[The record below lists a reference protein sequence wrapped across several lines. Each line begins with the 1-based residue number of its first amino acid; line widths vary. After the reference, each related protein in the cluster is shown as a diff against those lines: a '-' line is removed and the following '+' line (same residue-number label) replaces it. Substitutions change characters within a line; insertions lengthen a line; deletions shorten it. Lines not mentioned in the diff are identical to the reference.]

1 MLQCLVVAVRPL
13 EVAELAELLAFEFD
27 EAQGGIPKYCPAL
40 RLDDQTQAVL
50 STCSSL
56 VTITNERMHI
66 GWPDRQFVQF
76 SHFSVKEFLVSD
88 RLAPSLGDVSQY
100 NIRLRSAHIT
110 LTRACLGLLL
120 HSDGN
125 ITEKILERSPFA
137 DYAAVHWVEHAQF
150 EDVAS
155 HVKDGME
162 SLFDADKP
170 HFKTWIGIYN
180 IDLKNSWWYDSE
192 DASPLYYSVLYGF
205 YDMVEHLAITHPEYV
220 NAFGGQYQFPLLAA
234 LGQGHVEIAE
244 LLLKHDANMDV
255 REANGKTMLLIA
267 ISWLGENDFLSNM
280 VEFLLTHGAD
290 VNARDDTLTSSLHL
304 AEECIDA
311 EQVVTILLKHG
322 ADVNS
327 QDNNGKTPLHR
338 VIEPEKDHY
347 DDEYVSDYVRL
358 LLEHKAE
365 ANRRDKDN
373 QTPLLLAM
381 ERNRFK
387 TAQILI
393 EHGADVNTEDKSGK
407 TLLHLLLSDNDID
420 DVDDV
425 FEHALSFL
433 KHGVEVN
440 RRNKDNETPL
450 HLAIRLYWFM
460 PELAR
465 ILLEHGADAN
475 AENNQG
481 MTPFH
486 ILSGSGIC
494 ANEDVLDLALLLL
507 KHGAEVNKQ
516 FKGNGTLLHLAI
528 QQDWFKLA
536 AILLEHGADANVEN
550 DQGMTPFHTLSGSGN
565 YDNEDVLDLALSLLR
580 HGAEANKQV
589 KRDKILSHLAIRR
602 GWFKLAGILLE
613 DGADANPENNQGITP
628 FHILSSAIY
637 DEDAFLDLTLLLLKH
652 GAEAN
657 KRFKGKE
664 TLLHLAIRW
673 DWFKLAEIL
682 LEHGADANVENNQ
695 GMTPLH
701 ILSESYIDDENNVY
715 HVLEYV
721 LLLLQHG
728 AEVNRRDKDKE
739 TPLHLAIRWGWFELA
754 GILLENGAD
763 ANAENN
769 QGMTPLH
776 ILPKSGI
783 KSEGDV
789 LDHALVLLKRG
800 AEVNKRDQRNRTP
813 LHLAIRKNQFR
824 LAGILLEH
832 GADAI
837 VEDDEGQ
844 TPLHILSESDIDNE
858 NDGHHVLDHALLLL
872 KHGAVVNRRDKDKET
887 PLHLAT
893 RWSWFELAG
902 ILLENGAD
910 ANAENNQGMA
920 PLHIL
925 SESGTKYEGNALD
938 HASLLLR
945 HGAEVNKRDK
955 DNRTPLHL
963 ALRRNRFR
971 LAGILLEHGADV
983 IAENNRGQTPLHM
996 VSRGTYISE
1005 EDGIRIAQ
1013 LLLEY
1018 GADVNAQDNNHLT
1031 PLDFASRHGNLE
1043 ITSLLSRYS
1052 NKTSA
1057 KVDQD
1062 PNPDLLEL
1070 KDADFHDKPA
1080 QSK

>member
-13 EVAELAELLAFEFD
+13 RVAELAELLAFEFD
-27 EAQGGIPKYCPAL
+27 GTQGDIPKYCPAL
-40 RLDDQTQAVL
+40 RLDDKTQAVL

-56 VTITNERMHI
+56 VTIINEHS
-66 GWPDRQFVQF
+66 PDRQVVQF
-76 SHFSVKEFLVSD
+76 SHFSVKEFLVSN

-100 NIRLRSAHIT
+100 NIHLRSAHIT
-110 LTRACLGLLL
+110 LTQACLGLLL
-120 HSDGN
+120 HSDDS
-125 ITEKILERSPFA
+125 ITAKIVEHSPLA
-137 DYAAVHWVEHAQF
+137 GYAARHWVEHAQF

-155 HVKDGME
+155 CVKDGMKR
-162 SLFDADKP
+162 LFDADKP
-170 HFKTWIGIYN
+170 HFEAWVGIYN
-180 IDLKNSWWYDSE
+180 IDPEVSWVHNPKHP
-192 DASPLYYSVLYGF
+192 SPLYYSALCGF
-205 YDMVEHLAITHPEYV
+205 YDLVEHLTITHPEYV
-220 NAFGGQYQFPLLAA
+220 NAFGGQFRFPLLAA

-244 LLLKHDANMDV
+244 LLLKHGADIDA
-255 REANGKTMLLIA
+255 RKATGKTMLLTA
-267 ISWLGENDFLSNM
+267 IYWLDGSDFLSNM

-290 VNARDDTLTSSLHL
+290 VNARDDTFTSSLHL
-304 AEECIDA
+304 AQEYYGA
-311 EQVVTILLKHG
+311 KQVVTILLKHG
-322 ADVNS
+322 ADVSS
-327 QDNNGKTPLHR
+327 QDKDGKTPLHMLLEAG
-338 VIEPEKDHY
+338 IY
-347 DDEYVSDYVRL
+347 DDAYAANHVRL
-358 LLEHKAE
+358 LLEHGAE
-365 ANRRDKDN
+365 VNIQDKEN

-381 ERNRFK
+381 KWSWFK
-387 TAQILI
+387 TTRILI
-393 EHGADVNTEDKSGK
+393 EHGADVNTENKSGK
-407 TLLHLLLSDNDID
+407 TVFHILLSDSNIWDED
-420 DVDDV
+420 AFLD
-425 FEHALSFL
+425 LTLLLL
-433 KHGVEVN
+433 KHGAEAN
-440 RRNKDNETPL
+440 KRDKDNETLL
-450 HLAIRLYWFM
+450 HLAIGRHWFK
-460 PELAR
+460 LAG
-465 ILLEHGADAN
+465 ILLEHGADTN

-486 ILSGSGIC
+486 ILSGDSIYD
-494 ANEDVLDLALLLL
+494 EDDVLDLALLLL
-507 KHGAEVNKQ
+507 KHGAKANKRV
-516 FKGNGTLLHLAI
+516 KRN
-528 QQDWFKLA
+528 K
-536 AILLEHGADANVEN
+536 ILL
-550 DQGMTPFHTLSGSGN
+550 
-565 YDNEDVLDLALSLLR
+565 
-580 HGAEANKQV
+580 
-589 KRDKILSHLAIRR
+589 HLAIRR

-613 DGADANPENNQGITP
+613 DGADANPENDQGMTP
-628 FHILSSAIY
+628 FHILSSTIY

-657 KRFKGKE
+657 KRFEGNE
-664 TLLHLAIRW
+664 ALLHLAIRW
-673 DWFKLAEIL
+673 DWFKLAGIL
-682 LEHGADANVENNQ
+682 LEHGADANVENDQ

-715 HVLEYV
+715 RVLDYV
-721 LLLLQHG
+721 LLLSQHG
-728 AEVNRRDKDKE
+728 AEVNRPDKDKE

-971 LAGILLEHGADV
+971 LAEILLEHGADV

-996 VSRGTYISE
+996 VSRGAYISQ